1 MNEYG
6 EARLAR
12 ASEHRSRER
21 TGYCQVVTT
30 VDARAAADT
39 LARSA
44 VDQRLAACAQVL
56 GPIEST
62 YWWQGAIETAE
73 EWQVVFKTTTSSYPA
88 LAEHIRSNHSYD
100 VPEVLCLP
108 VIDGNPAYLRWVAE
122 QTRT

>member
-1 MNEYG
+1 VNVNE
-6 EARLAR
+6 
-12 ASEHRSRER
+12 
-21 TGYCQVVTT
+21 YCQVVTT
-30 VDARAAADT
+30 VETRAAADT
-39 LARSA
+39 LARGA

-73 EWQVVFKTTTSSYPA
+73 EWQVVFKTTTSRYPP

-108 VIDGNPAYLRWVAE
+108 VIDGDPAYFRWIDE
-122 QTRT
+122 QTV